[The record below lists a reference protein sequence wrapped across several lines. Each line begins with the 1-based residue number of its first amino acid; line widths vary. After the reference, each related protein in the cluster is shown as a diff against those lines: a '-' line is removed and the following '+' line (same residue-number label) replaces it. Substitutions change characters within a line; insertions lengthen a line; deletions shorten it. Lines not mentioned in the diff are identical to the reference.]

1 MRDEKIEKLLS
12 FAGNENR
19 YQYFVLIIFL
29 FLWMNCN
36 FMAVVLPYLERQ
48 PLIQY
53 KDSNNIIHSNESLTT
68 EMCGK
73 EYEILERFGYSWI
86 SEFHLE
92 CNKLMIGL
100 IGVFT
105 FIGNT
110 MGSVAFSI
118 VTKYLPHKKILIISS
133 FGFSLSIFICT
144 LIHSIN
150 NFYYLFIC
158 LIFVGLFGNLLCY
171 SSLVVTEEII
181 SSNKRSFFSSIIN
194 MGYGLCG
201 IMYSLIFM
209 YIQNWRYDFYI
220 LIGFSLLLGLLI
232 WLFVYDSPRIYIDN
246 KDIDNTKKIL
256 EGIAN
261 FNGIKDEFLKK
272 FDSKECKDLINE
284 IMELEDEE
292 KDVVELEEISP
303 QKEELSAGEETN
315 TTLIE
320 VKVDKKKI
328 RKKKSSKMTV
338 FSSLK
343 YPSLRYKFLILCI
356 LWFGTRSTS
365 NCISLSSKALPGNYY
380 YNIIFLFIFESTA
393 YYVSGILINIE
404 KLGRKGAL
412 WSQYFIITFAFLF
425 LGFLK
430 LSNTIELGLNYI
442 ARFCAAAIE
451 LVFYT
456 YTLEVYPTPVR
467 SINFGMNVT
476 FGNIGS
482 ILSPLVY
489 EYLPNSIFL
498 CIFALF
504 SIIHSILLI
513 FLPETVG
520 KPMIETIDE
529 LKEYN

>member
-1 MRDEKIEKLLS
+1 MKDEKIEKLLS

-19 YQYFVLIIFL
+19 YQYFVLMIFL

-36 FMAVVLPYLERQ
+36 FMAVVLPYLERE
-48 PLIQY
+48 PIIKY
-53 KDSNNIIHSNESLTT
+53 IDENNIVHSNEPLSNDI
-68 EMCGK
+68 CGK
-73 EYEILERFGYSWI
+73 NYEILERFGYSWI
-86 SEFHLE
+86 SEFNIE
-92 CNKLMIGL
+92 CDKFKIGL

-110 MGSVAFSI
+110 MGSVVFSI
-118 VTKYLPHKKILIISS
+118 ITKYLSHKKILIISS
-133 FGFSLSIFICT
+133 FGFSFSIFFCT
-144 LIHSIN
+144 IIHSIN
-150 NFYYLFIC
+150 YFHFLFIC
-158 LIFVGLFGNLLCY
+158 LIFVGLFGNCLCY
-171 SSLVVTEEII
+171 SSLVVCEEII
-181 SSNKRSFFSSIIN
+181 SSRKRSFFSSIIN

-209 YIQNWRYDFYI
+209 LVQNWRYDFYI
-220 LIGFSLLLGLLI
+220 LIGFSLILGALI
-232 WLFVYDSPRIYIDN
+232 WLFVYDSPRIFIDN
-246 KDIDNTKKIL
+246 KDIDTTKKIL
-256 EGIAN
+256 TGIAS
-261 FNGIKDEFLKK
+261 FNGKKEEFLKK
-272 FDSKECKDLINE
+272 FESKECQNLIKE
-284 IMELEDEE
+284 IMECEDDDEDDIE
-292 KDVVELEEISP
+292 MNDLNKDELLTVED
-303 QKEELSAGEETN
+303 TN

-320 VKVDKKKI
+320 VKKDDKKK
-328 RKKKSSKMTV
+328 KKKEKMTA

-380 YNIIFLFIFESTA
+380 FNIIFLFIFESCA

-412 WSQYFIITFAFLF
+412 WSQYFIISVSFFLLSF
-425 LGFLK
+425 IK
-430 LSNTIELGLNYI
+430 LSNTVELGLNYI
-442 ARFCAAAIE
+442 TRFCAAAIE

-467 SINFGMNVT
+467 SVNFGMNVT
-476 FGNIGS
+476 FGNLGS

-489 EYLPNSIFL
+489 EYLPSSLFLFIFG
-498 CIFALF
+498 LF

-529 LKEYN
+529 LK

>member
-12 FAGNENR
+12 YAGNENR
-19 YQYFVLIIFL
+19 YQYFALAIFL

-36 FMAVVLPYLERQ
+36 FMAVVLPYLERE
-48 PLIQY
+48 PLVKY
-53 KDSNNIIHSNESLTT
+53 KDENNIIHSNEGLTNDI
-68 EMCGK
+68 CGK
-73 EYEILERFGYSWI
+73 EYEILERFGYSWV
-86 SEFHLE
+86 SEFNIE
-92 CNKLMIGL
+92 CDKFNIGL

-110 MGSVAFSI
+110 MGSIVFSI
-118 VTKYLPHKKILIISS
+118 ITKYLSHKKILIISS

-144 LIHSIN
+144 IIHSIN
-150 NFYYLFIC
+150 YFYYIFGC
-158 LIFVGLFGNLLCY
+158 LIFVGLFGNCLCY
-171 SSLVVTEEII
+171 SSLVVCEEMI
-181 SSNKRSFFSSIIN
+181 SSRKRSFFSSIIN

-220 LIGFSLLLGLLI
+220 LIGFSLFLCFLI
-232 WLFVYDSPRIYIDN
+232 WMFIYDSPRSYIDN
-246 KDIDNTKKIL
+246 KDIDTTKKIL

-261 FNGIKDEFLKK
+261 FNGIKEEFLKK
-272 FDSKECKDLINE
+272 FETKECKQLIKE
-284 IMELEDEE
+284 IMDCEDDENDIELKDMIKQKDEVYEQED
-292 KDVVELEEISP
+292 
-303 QKEELSAGEETN
+303 TN

-320 VKVDKKKI
+320 VNLE
-328 RKKKSSKMTV
+328 RKKKNIVKMNA

-365 NCISLSSKALPGNYY
+365 NCIALSSKSLPGNYY
-380 YNIIFLFIFESTA
+380 FNIIFLFIFESTA
-393 YYVSGILINIE
+393 YYVSGILINIQ
-404 KLGRKGAL
+404 KLGRKGTL
-412 WSQYFIITFAFLF
+412 WSQYMIISICFLLLSFIKF
-425 LGFLK
+425 
-430 LSNTIELGLNYI
+430 SNSIELGLNYTT
-442 ARFCAAAIE
+442 RFCAAAIE
-451 LVFYT
+451 LVYYT

-467 SINFGMNVT
+467 SVNFGMNIT

-489 EYLPNSIFL
+489 EYLPSSLFLFIFAVFSIF
-498 CIFALF
+498 
-504 SIIHSILLI
+504 HSFLLI

-529 LKEYN
+529 LSGK

>member
-48 PLIQY
+48 PLITY
-53 KDSNNIIHSNESLTT
+53 KDGNNIVHETLTT

-86 SEFHLE
+86 SEFNIE
-92 CNKLMIGL
+92 CDKFMIGL

-110 MGSVAFSI
+110 MGSVVFSI
-118 VTKYLPHKKILIISS
+118 ITKYLPHKKILIISS
-133 FGFSLSIFICT
+133 FGFCLSIFICT
-144 LIHSIN
+144 IIHSIEY
-150 NFYYLFIC
+150 FYCLFGC
-158 LIFVGLFGNLLCY
+158 LIFVGLFGNCLCY
-171 SSLVVTEEII
+171 SSLVVCEEII

-220 LIGFSLLLGLLI
+220 LIGFSLILCALI
-232 WLFVYDSPRIYIDN
+232 WLFVYDSPRTYIDN
-246 KDIDNTKKIL
+246 KDIDTTKKLL
-256 EGIAN
+256 EGIAS
-261 FNGIKDEFLKK
+261 FNGIKEEFLKK
-272 FDSKECKDLINE
+272 FESKECKDLINE
-284 IMELEDEE
+284 IMQLEDDDKEGTELEDMNSE
-292 KDVVELEEISP
+292 P
-303 QKEELSAGEETN
+303 FTGEDTN

-320 VKVDKKKI
+320 VKAEKTKN
-328 RKKKSSKMTV
+328 KKKSQKMTA

-380 YNIIFLFIFESTA
+380 FNIIFLFVFESSA
-393 YYVSGILINIE
+393 YYISGILINIE
-404 KLGRKGAL
+404 SLGRKGAL
-412 WSQYFIITFAFLF
+412 WSQYFIITIAFLLLSF
-425 LGFLK
+425 FK
-430 LSNTIELGLNYI
+430 LSNSIELGLNYI
-442 ARFCAAAIE
+442 VRFCAAAIE

-482 ILSPLVY
+482 ILSPLIY

-498 CIFALF
+498 FIFAMF

-520 KPMIETIDE
+520 RPMIETIDE
-529 LKEYN
+529 LK

>member
-19 YQYFVLIIFL
+19 YQYFILIIFL

-36 FMAVVLPYLERQ
+36 FMAVVLPYLERE
-48 PLIQY
+48 PLIEY
-53 KDSNNIIHSNESLTT
+53 RDENNVLHLNESLTN
-68 EMCGK
+68 EICGK
-73 EYEILERFGYSWI
+73 EYKILERFGYSWI
-86 SEFHLE
+86 SEFNIE
-92 CNKLMIGL
+92 CDKFKIGL

-118 VTKYLPHKKILIISS
+118 ITKYFTHKKILIISS
-133 FGFSLSIFICT
+133 IFFSLSIFICT
-144 LIHSIN
+144 IIHSIKY
-150 NFYYLFIC
+150 FYHMLGC
-158 LIFVGLFGNLLCY
+158 LIFVGLFGNCLCY
-171 SSLVVTEEII
+171 SSLVVCEEII
-181 SSNKRSFFSSIIN
+181 SSRKRSFFSSIIN

-220 LIGFSLLLGLLI
+220 LIGFSLILCILI
-232 WLFVYDSPRIYIDN
+232 WLFLYDSPRIYIDN
-246 KDIDNTKKIL
+246 KDIDTTKKIL
-256 EGIAN
+256 TGIAS
-261 FNGIKDEFLKK
+261 FNGKKEEFLKIYE
-272 FDSKECKDLINE
+272 SKECKELIKE
-284 IMELEDEE
+284 IMKLENDEIEMEQIGKDELLTGED
-292 KDVVELEEISP
+292 
-303 QKEELSAGEETN
+303 TN
-315 TTLIE
+315 TALIE
-320 VKVDKKKI
+320 VKVENKKKI
-328 RKKKSSKMTV
+328 KNKMTA

-356 LWFGTRSTS
+356 LWFGTRATS
-365 NCISLSSKALPGNYY
+365 NCIALSSKSLPGNYY
-380 YNIIFLFIFESTA
+380 FNIIFLFIFESTA
-393 YYVSGILINIE
+393 YYISGILINIE
-404 KLGRKGAL
+404 YLGRKGAL
-412 WSQYFIITFAFLF
+412 WSQYLIITISFL
-425 LGFLK
+425 LLSFLK
-430 LSNTIELGLNYI
+430 LSNTYELGLNYI
-442 ARFCAAAIE
+442 TRFCAAAIE

-489 EYLPNSIFL
+489 EYLPSSLFL
-498 CIFALF
+498 FIFAIF

-520 KPMIETIDE
+520 KPMIETIEE
-529 LKEYN
+529 LEEKKRFKSKA

>member
-19 YQYFVLIIFL
+19 YQYFVLLIFL

-36 FMAVVLPYLERQ
+36 FMAVVLPYLERE
-48 PLIQY
+48 PIINY
-53 KDSNNIIHSNESLTT
+53 KDENNIMHYNESLSNDL
-68 EMCGK
+68 CGK
-73 EYEILERFGYSWI
+73 EYQILERFGYSWV
-86 SEFHLE
+86 SEFDIE
-92 CNKLMIGL
+92 CDKFKIGL

-110 MGSVAFSI
+110 MGSVVFSI
-118 VTKYLPHKKILIISS
+118 ITKYLSHKKILIISS
-133 FGFSLSIFICT
+133 FGFSFSILFCT
-144 LIHSIN
+144 LINSIN
-150 NFYYLFIC
+150 YFHFLLVC
-158 LIFVGLFGNLLCY
+158 LIFVGLFGNCLCY
-171 SSLVVTEEII
+171 SSLVVCEEMI
-181 SSNKRSFFSSIIN
+181 SSRKRSFFSSIIN

-209 YIQNWRYDFYI
+209 FIQNWRYDFYI
-220 LIGFSLLLGLLI
+220 LIAFSLILCALI
-232 WLFVYDSPRIYIDN
+232 WLFVYDSPRTYIDN
-246 KDIDNTKKIL
+246 KDLDNTKKIL
-256 EGIAN
+256 VGIAS
-261 FNGIKDEFLKK
+261 FNGKKEEFLKK
-272 FDSKECKDLINE
+272 FESKEGQELIKE
-284 IMELEDEE
+284 IMDMADDEDE
-292 KDVVELEEISP
+292 VEMDEMN
-303 QKEELSAGEETN
+303 KEELLTGEDTN

-320 VKVDKKKI
+320 VKFDENKNKKK
-328 RKKKSSKMTV
+328 KKHEKMTA

-380 YNIIFLFIFESTA
+380 LNIIFLFFFESCA

-404 KLGRKGAL
+404 KLGRKGSL
-412 WSQYFIITFAFLF
+412 WSQYLIITISFFVLSF
-425 LGFLK
+425 MK
-430 LSNTIELGLNYI
+430 LSNTVELGLNFI
-442 ARFCAAAIE
+442 TRFCAAAIE

-467 SINFGMNVT
+467 SVNFGMNVT

-489 EYLPNSIFL
+489 EYLPSSLFL
-498 CIFALF
+498 FVFGLF
-504 SIIHSILLI
+504 SIMHSLLLI

-520 KPMIETIDE
+520 KPMIETIEE
-529 LKEYN
+529 LNAK

>member
-48 PLIQY
+48 PLITY
-53 KDSNNIIHSNESLTT
+53 KDSNNTIHTNEALTT
-68 EMCGK
+68 EMCGG

-86 SEFHLE
+86 SEFNIE
-92 CNKLMIGL
+92 CDKFMIGL

-118 VTKYLPHKKILIISS
+118 ITKYLSHKKILIISS
-133 FGFSLSIFICT
+133 FGFCLSIFICT
-144 LIHSIN
+144 LIHSIDY
-150 NFYYLFIC
+150 FYCLFGC
-158 LIFVGLFGNLLCY
+158 LIFVGLFGNCLCY
-171 SSLVVTEEII
+171 SSLVVCEEMI

-201 IMYSLIFM
+201 IMYSLIIMF
-209 YIQNWRYDFYI
+209 IQNWRYDFYI
-220 LIGFSLLLGLLI
+220 LIAFSLILCALI
-232 WLFVYDSPRIYIDN
+232 WLFVYDSPRTYIDN
-246 KDIDNTKKIL
+246 KDIDTTKKIL
-256 EGIAN
+256 EGIAS

-272 FDSKECKDLINE
+272 FESKECKVLINE
-284 IMELEDEE
+284 IMQLEDDDKEGTELEDMNSEHFTT
-292 KDVVELEEISP
+292 
-303 QKEELSAGEETN
+303 GEDTN

-320 VKVDKKKI
+320 VKVNDTKK
-328 RKKKSSKMTV
+328 KKKSPKMTA

-380 YNIIFLFIFESTA
+380 FNIIFLFVFESSA
-393 YYVSGILINIE
+393 YYISGILINIE
-404 KLGRKGAL
+404 SLGRKGAL
-412 WSQYFIITFAFLF
+412 WSQYFIITIAFLLLSF
-425 LGFLK
+425 FK
-430 LSNTIELGLNYI
+430 LTNSIELGLNYI
-442 ARFCAAAIE
+442 VRFCAAAIE

-467 SINFGMNVT
+467 SVNFGMNVT

-498 CIFALF
+498 FIFAMF
-504 SIIHSILLI
+504 SILHSILLI

-520 KPMIETIDE
+520 RPMIETIDE
-529 LKEYN
+529 LKN